1 MGFEKAES
9 LGFWEQSR
17 KEMMGK
23 VERFCA
29 VFDELG
35 LPVRDIY
42 PFSFLFPVED

>member
-1 MGFEKAES
+1 MGFEKAEE
-9 LGFWEQSR
+9 LRFWEQSR

-35 LPVRDIY
+35 LPVRFLSSAF
-42 PFSFLFPVED
+42 FSFG